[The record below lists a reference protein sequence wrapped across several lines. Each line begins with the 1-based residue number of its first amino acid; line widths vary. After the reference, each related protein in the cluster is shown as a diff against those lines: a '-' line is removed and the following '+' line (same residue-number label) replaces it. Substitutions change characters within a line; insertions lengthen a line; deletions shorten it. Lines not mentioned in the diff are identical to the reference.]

1 MKSFKA
7 YTVEGRFDKYI
18 TKSTPTTPGIKKVSN
33 PAGRSGDHIEWEV
46 TGKQSIQK
54 RTFKRKKDAWNTW
67 RTYPNEII

>member
-54 RTFKRKKDAWNTW
+54 RTFKKKKDAMA
-67 RTYPNEII
+67 YLADISK